1 MQAPTPFAE
10 KNFSIDI
17 NNNKTEIKLSSS
29 ENIISLSTE
38 LNNKKYRLTISS
50 EELQKSQNFFKQFS
64 SFEEIL
70 KAISKIITTSK
81 NIIFKDNIIEIKFK
95 IFLMKII
102 Q

>member
-17 NNNKTEIKLSSS
+17 NINKTEIKLSSS

-50 EELQKSQNFFKQFS
+50 EELN
-64 SFEEIL
+64 L
-70 KAISKIITTSK
+70 
-81 NIIFKDNIIEIKFK
+81 K
-95 IFLMKII
+95 IFLINFHLLKKY
-102 Q
+102 